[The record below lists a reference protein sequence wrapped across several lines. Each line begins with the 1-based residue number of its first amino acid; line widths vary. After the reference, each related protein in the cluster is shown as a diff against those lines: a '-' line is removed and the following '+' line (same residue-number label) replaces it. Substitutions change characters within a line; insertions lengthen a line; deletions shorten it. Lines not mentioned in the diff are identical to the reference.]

1 MFLNYTKSPELLLE
15 DRVILKL
22 ETIKSDIK
30 TFFFAEKNCSFI
42 FISNLSHIVVNK
54 IALEQILINL
64 IANAIKYCDKKN
76 VVIEIKESET
86 QYEIL
91 VKDNGSGISK
101 MDQKKIFQLFKT
113 LSIKDKYGFVGNG
126 IGLATVKKIVG
137 QLGGEINIDSKKRRR
152 FNI

>member
-1 MFLNYTKSPELLLE
+1 M
-15 DRVILKL
+15 
-22 ETIKSDIK
+22 
-30 TFFFAEKNCSFI
+30 
-42 FISNLSHIVVNK
+42 
-54 IALEQILINL
+54 EQILINL